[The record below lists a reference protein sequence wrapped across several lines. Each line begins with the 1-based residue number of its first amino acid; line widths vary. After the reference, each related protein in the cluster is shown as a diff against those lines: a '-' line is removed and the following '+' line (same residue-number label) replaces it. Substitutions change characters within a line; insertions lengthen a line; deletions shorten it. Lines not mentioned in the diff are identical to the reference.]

1 MSVGE
6 STVIPEPRSAPA
18 RSRAATRQRLVEAG
32 TTLFAEVG
40 LHGVTSARIARA
52 AGVATGTFYLHFKD
66 KETLFAEIV
75 NGVLEELF
83 ARQERAAAAAAG
95 GPGGELRA
103 RTEELLAFAVENRDL
118 IRVVFGRG
126 GEAFEEQV
134 LDAVRPA
141 IQQRLE
147 QLAAEG
153 RIPATLHPAVA
164 AQARAATLTRVI
176 AWWVEDPTR
185 ATRDE
190 MVDTLIQLDPG
201 AIRSAASEA

>member
-6 STVIPEPRSAPA
+6 STVTTEPPNAPA

-32 TTLFAEVG
+32 TGLFAEVG
-40 LHGVTSARIARA
+40 LHGVTSARIARS

-75 NGVLEELF
+75 RGVLEDLF
-83 ARQERAAAAAAG
+83 ARQERAAAAAPEL
-95 GPGGELRA
+95 PGAELRA

-134 LDAVRPA
+134 LDAVRPG

-147 QLAAEG
+147 RLAAEG
-153 RIPATLHPAVA
+153 QIPKTLHPAVA

-176 AWWVEDPTR
+176 AWWVEDPSR

-190 MVDTLIQLDPG
+190 MVDTLVQLDPG
-201 AIRSAASEA
+201 AIPAAPAEA